1 MKRLFI
7 FGDSHSNYYNMEAA
21 KPYLNFLGYTPQN
34 YPEIICDRLNLELK
48 KFPNAASDNLTIFQ
62 SICDNIHLVKP
73 NDIVIINWTDSYWTR
88 IVNKSKGKWRSIS
101 YETLEKE
108 IDDVSNSALKEVLD
122 NRKHILYKYEIL
134 SFIKIINLLLKKNK
148 VIHWSAYVDSLP
160 IEVTQIKQVMDI
172 NDEHYVTETIN
183 NLAEHFITDIKGDVL
198 HISYYNPTTII

>member
-7 FGDSHSNYYNMEAA
+7 FGDSHSNYYNMPASH
-21 KPYLNFLGYTPQN
+21 PYINFLGYTPQN
-34 YPEIICDRLNLELK
+34 YPEIICDKLNLELH

-62 SICDNIHLVKP
+62 SICDNIHLVNS
-73 NDIVIINWTDSYWTR
+73 NDIVIINWTDSYFTR
-88 IVNKSKGKWRSIS
+88 IVNTQKGKWRSIS

-108 IDDVSNSALKEVLD
+108 IDEVSNSALKEVLD

-160 IEVTQIKQVMDI
+160 IKVVKIKDVTDM
-172 NDEHYVTETIN
+172 NDEHYITETTTE
-183 NLAEHFITDIKGDVL
+183 LAEHFIKDIQTEEL